1 MTIILLIL
9 IIFLLTERRES
20 NTYDSIGT
28 KKSNFSLIYFLLGIF
43 IVMIVGHVIAFFGT
57 RYLYLNGMSPFM
69 FRGFGNFLL
78 GC

>member
-9 IIFLLTERRES
+9 IIFLLTERRE
-20 NTYDSIGT
+20 NITYDSIGT
-28 KKSNFSLIYFLLGIF
+28 RKGSFSLIYFLVGIF
-43 IVMIVGHVIAFFGT
+43 IVMIIGHIITFFGT
-57 RYLYLNGMSPFM
+57 RYLYLNGMSPFI